1 MFLWIALFLAAT
13 VILYKACKRDNL
25 NPWLYLPGLKWG
37 KSPSLTRKERILI
50 SLYLS
55 LSLISA
61 SFFPVEEVTWAIIE
75 NRVMFFLILF
85 AVCYFI
91 AFSTHN
97 FKERRSSDEEN

>member
-25 NPWLYLPGLKWG
+25 NPWLYLPGLKRD
-37 KSPSLTRKERILI
+37 KSPRLTRKERILI
-50 SLYLS
+50 SLYIS

-61 SFFPVEEVTWAIIE
+61 SFFPVEEVAWPIIE

-91 AFSTHN
+91 PFSTHN
-97 FKERRSSDEEN
+97 FKERKADEEG